1 MMTRAASSSPV
12 MRDRARA
19 NAAGINPVLGPKLD
33 LVHGMLLSVQ
43 FWRERD
49 YPIVVWL
56 LSLPGVSLAILW
68 RSVPDMSGFNAILGQ

>member
-1 MMTRAASSSPV
+1 M
-12 MRDRARA
+12 
-19 NAAGINPVLGPKLD
+19 
-33 LVHGMLLSVQ
+33 Q

-68 RSVPDMSGFNAILGQ
+68 RSVPDMSGFNAILASNHAWQCSDPSQMLAILTPWALLALGW